1 MRDQNTM
8 PGHPRLRRPIADR
21 TLAPIARSP
30 RRKLS
35 HIIPQHATA
44 PGLVEGDPVLHFRPE
59 RIEDNPRV
67 VGKVRH
73 KFLLVQEPAIP
84 LLQLER
90 QVPVEK
96 RDQRRD
102 PRSVQVVH
110 ELDIVLEALLVDRVV
125 ASAELDD
132 ARPFKNCV
140 NNGYKL

>member
-1 MRDQNTM
+1 M
-8 PGHPRLRRPIADR
+8 
-21 TLAPIARSP
+21 
-30 RRKLS
+30 
-35 HIIPQHATA
+35 
-44 PGLVEGDPVLHFRPE
+44 LHFRPE

-96 RDQRRD
+96 RDQWRD

-125 ASAELDD
+125 ASAERDD